1 MPDDVVIIDVE
12 SGDYEMDSNPALADY
27 RLEQRRPGCYTFG
40 VRVGYKAVYRFGSAR
55 ITGRRRMLTGTVN
68 DLQAWLTVE
77 VLTIGGQY
85 LSVEALLDTGFNG
98 GLAMPI
104 SITRQLDLA
113 PLSNRYTY
121 LAVGRR

>member
-1 MPDDVVIIDVE
+1 
-12 SGDYEMDSNPALADY
+12 
-27 RLEQRRPGCYTFG
+27 
-40 VRVGYKAVYRFGSAR
+40 
-55 ITGRRRMLTGTVN
+55 MLTGTVN

-121 LAVGRR
+121 LAVGGR